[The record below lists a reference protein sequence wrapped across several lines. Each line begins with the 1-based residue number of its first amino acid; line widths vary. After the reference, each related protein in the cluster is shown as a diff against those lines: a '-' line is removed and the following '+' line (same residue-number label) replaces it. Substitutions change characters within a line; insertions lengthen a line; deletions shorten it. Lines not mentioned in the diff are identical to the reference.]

1 MSSEPVV
8 IDVANIGKCYE
19 IYASP
24 RDRLKQLIVPALR
37 ARLRRLANTPSGGPS
52 ANYFKEFWALRDVS
66 FRVRRGET
74 FGIIGR
80 NGSGKSTLLQILA
93 GTLAPTTGNVFV
105 DGRIAAL
112 LELGSGFNPEFTGR
126 ENVFLNGQILGL
138 SQKEVQARFEEI
150 AGFADIGEF
159 IEQPVKTYS
168 SGMFVRLAFA
178 VQAHIDASIV
188 IIDEAL
194 AVGDIFFRQ
203 KCYARLARLRESGA
217 AILLVSHAMTEIEQ
231 FCERA
236 VLLDKGRALFIGP
249 STEATKHYYLVSK
262 SVSPSTLQTAPASES
277 LPKHSGDIANG
288 AMPPVVFVDLA
299 SRPQIGNGKAK
310 CLRMALCNS
319 EGELCNSFRQG
330 DTAVFLYEFQF
341 LEDVSA
347 PMCGI
352 VIFNEKGV
360 IVHGKN
366 AWQDD
371 SDIPAVGV
379 VGSRIFCRQEVT
391 LRLGP
396 GEYTFE
402 LGLASVQESELMR
415 RDAMSHNEW
424 AATYTTV
431 CVVTAAGRFSVDFA
445 IRNGVSV
452 LSHHGV
458 ADLPGSIA
466 MEIVR

>member
-1 MSSEPVV
+1 
-8 IDVANIGKCYE
+8 
-19 IYASP
+19 
-24 RDRLKQLIVPALR
+24 
-37 ARLRRLANTPSGGPS
+37 
-52 ANYFKEFWALRDVS
+52 
-66 FRVRRGET
+66 
-74 FGIIGR
+74 
-80 NGSGKSTLLQILA
+80 
-93 GTLAPTTGNVFV
+93 
-105 DGRIAAL
+105 
-112 LELGSGFNPEFTGR
+112 
-126 ENVFLNGQILGL
+126 
-138 SQKEVQARFEEI
+138 
-150 AGFADIGEF
+150 
-159 IEQPVKTYS
+159 
-168 SGMFVRLAFA
+168 
-178 VQAHIDASIV
+178 
-188 IIDEAL
+188 
-194 AVGDIFFRQ
+194 
-203 KCYARLARLRESGA
+203 
-217 AILLVSHAMTEIEQ
+217 
-231 FCERA
+231 
-236 VLLDKGRALFIGP
+236 
-249 STEATKHYYLVSK
+249 
-262 SVSPSTLQTAPASES
+262 
-277 LPKHSGDIANG
+277 
-288 AMPPVVFVDLA
+288 
-299 SRPQIGNGKAK
+299 
-310 CLRMALCNS
+310 MALCNS

-452 LSHHGV
+452 LSHHGL
-458 ADLPGSIA
+458 AERPGSIA
-466 MEIVR
+466 MEIFR